1 MNNNQSLTGKVIAAT
16 PELSGF
22 DADTV
27 ITSETAAAFKNN
39 GYAFCARY
47 LSLGAGQNPGDLS
60 NAEAAGI
67 LQSGLALVAVQ
78 HVNAYGWQPTAALG
92 ITHGSNAASNAQS
105 IGLPQGMNL
114 WCDLEGVATGTA
126 AQQVIDYCSAW
137 YNAVYEAGYVPGLYV
152 GPLAVLTGQ
161 QLYDLPFQHY
171 WKSASHVPDV
181 PVRGYQLIQ
190 GLTATVL
197 GIGID
202 PDTTQ
207 DDAEG
212 GAVLWVVG

>member
-1 MNNNQSLTGKVIAAT
+1 MPAA
-16 PELSGF
+16 PGLKGF

-27 ITSETAAAFKNN
+27 ITSETATQFKNA

-47 LSLGAGQNPGDLS
+47 LSLGNGQNAGDLS
-60 NAEAAGI
+60 NAEATAI
-67 LQSGLALVAVQ
+67 LNSGLALIAVQ
-78 HVNAYGWQPTAALG
+78 HVNAYGWTPDTQLG
-92 ITHGSNAASNAQS
+92 TTHGANAASNAQS

-126 AQQVIDYCSAW
+126 AEDVINYCTAW
-137 YNAVYEAGYVPGLYV
+137 YNAVHAAGYIPGLYV
-152 GPLAVLTGQ
+152 GPLAVLNGQ

-171 WKSASHVPDV
+171 WKSASNVPDV
-181 PVRGYQLIQ
+181 PVRGYQLLQ

-197 GIGID
+197 GIDID

-207 DDAEG
+207 NDAEG